1 MTTPPD
7 TPKPPVTMQE
17 AVAWIEQLGH
27 DSGTGPQ
34 REACYML
41 ANAGRQ
47 FSPQESH
54 KLAEELERLAVEF
67 RFCSTDLGNAFALAR
82 FASDNA
88 LALLAAL
95 RSSPSEQDAREL
107 SDDLKM
113 IDDTLTASG
122 KESPFKP
129 LWHASW
135 RRIKVVV
142 RAAIAA
148 SGGAKGDGNG

>member
-7 TPKPPVTMQE
+7 TPKPPAEVWVSTY
-17 AVAWIEQLGH
+17 
-27 DSGTGPQ
+27 TGGPVQ
-34 REACYML
+34 YVYEKPPGDRPSHHYIL
-41 ANAGRQ
+41 AP
-47 FSPQESH
+47 SPQESH

-113 IDDTLTASG
+113 IDDTL
-122 KESPFKP
+122 
-129 LWHASW
+129 
-135 RRIKVVV
+135 
-142 RAAIAA
+142 
-148 SGGAKGDGNG
+148 